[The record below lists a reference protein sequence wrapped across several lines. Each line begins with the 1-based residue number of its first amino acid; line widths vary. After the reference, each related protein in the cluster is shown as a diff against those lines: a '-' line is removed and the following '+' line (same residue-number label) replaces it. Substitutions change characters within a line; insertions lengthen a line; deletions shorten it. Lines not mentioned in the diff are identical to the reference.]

1 MKNTIE
7 KLISGISNQEKL
19 LFTKHLDTMIKAGIP
34 INEALVTLVGQ
45 AKSKAFKKVIEKV
58 LKDVENGQSLSK
70 SLSKHPNVFNEFYI
84 SLIEVGEESGT
95 LESNLD
101 FLAKQ
106 MTKDYSLR
114 KKVKGALFYPA
125 LVITATIV
133 LGTFISFFILPKLV
147 DFFDSFDVELPP
159 TTKVLMYVA
168 FVMKNY
174 GLIIILSLFGL
185 IMLSITLVRLRS
197 VKYLWHKI
205 MIRLPLFG
213 KLIAYG
219 QISRFARNFGTLIQ
233 SGVPITRSIEITA
246 NTLSNLKFKNDLV
259 EVGKSLSKGKNIGK
273 TLENKKFGEYPPIV
287 SKMISIGEKTGKLDE
302 ALLYLG
308 NFYEDEIDDMSK
320 NLTTIIEPIL
330 LIVIAVAVGFVALAI
345 ISPIYE
351 LTGSIRN

>member
-7 KLISGISNQEKL
+7 KLISGISYQEKL

-34 INEALVTLVGQ
+34 IDEALVTLVDQ

-70 SLSKHPNVFNEFYI
+70 SLGKHPNAFNEFYI

-114 KKVKGALFYPA
+114 KKIKGALFYPA

-159 TTKVLMYVA
+159 TTKVLMYIA
-168 FVMKNY
+168 YVMKNY
-174 GLIIILSLFGL
+174 GLIIMSSLAGL
-185 IMLSITLVRLRS
+185 IVLMIVLVRLRP
-197 VKYLWHKI
+197 VKYLWHKM
-205 MIRLPLFG
+205 MIKLPLFG

-219 QISRFARNFGTLIQ
+219 QISRFSRNLGTLIQ
-233 SGVPITRSIEITA
+233 SGVPVTRSMEITA
-246 NTLSNLKFKNDLV
+246 NTLSNLKFKNDLF
-259 EVGKSLSKGKNIGK
+259 EVTKSLTKGKNIGK
-273 TLENKKFGEYPPIV
+273 TLENKKFSEYPPIV

-302 ALLYLG
+302 TLLYLG
-308 NFYEDEIDDMSK
+308 DFYEDEIDDMSK
-320 NLTTIIEPIL
+320 NLTTIIEPVL
-330 LIVIAVAVGFVALAI
+330 LIVIAAAVGFVALAI